1 MALAASNYRTPAGVV
16 FAEPLEDQVALLDWV
31 DAHVG
36 RPRQVITW
44 GNSGGGVL
52 ATLLAERHPDRID
65 GAIPLCGPLGGI
77 GTQFNLTLDFAF
89 AVRTLLAPG
98 SDLELVRI
106 TDPDATAARVD
117 EIVQGAVGTPQG
129 RARLALANALAN
141 VVPWARALYPRP
153 DDVTGQVA
161 EQALYDTIVY
171 TDFWTTLRQ
180 DLERRAGGNPSWN
193 TGVDYGRQLDH
204 SSQSRLVRRAY
215 DEAGLDLERLAAA
228 PRIGADDGAV
238 GWLAQFTPTGRIRVP
253 VLALHAT
260 GDGAAV
266 PEHERRYAQQVRHA
280 GDQDLLRQLFTERG
294 GHCAFTPSELIV
306 TIQALRARLQTGR
319 WPATGPADLN
329 AAARALGPQFQVALD
344 WGVTFQPRP
353 ADPAFVT
360 YEPGRLPRPFP
371 PAA

>member
-89 AVRTLLAPG
+89 AVRTLLAPAATW
-98 SDLELVRI
+98 SLCASPTPE
-106 TDPDATAARVD
+106 ATAARVD

-306 TIQALRARLQTGR
+306 TIQALRARLQTG
-319 WPATGPADLN
+319 PADLN

>member
-1 MALAASNYRTPAGVV
+1 MALAASNYRTLAGVV

-36 RPRQVITW
+36 WPRQVITW
-44 GNSGGGVL
+44 
-52 ATLLAERHPDRID
+52 ATPAVGCSRRCWPN
-65 GAIPLCGPLGGI
+65 AIPTGSTGRSRCAGRLVASAPSSTSPWTSPSRSGPCWPQAATWSLCASPTPMPPRRGWTRSSRARSAPRR
-77 GTQFNLTLDFAF
+77 A
-89 AVRTLLAPG
+89 APG
-98 SDLELVRI
+98 SRS
-106 TDPDATAARVD
+106 P
-117 EIVQGAVGTPQG
+117 TPWPTWCPGQG
-129 RARLALANALAN
+129 RCT
-141 VVPWARALYPRP
+141 RAP
-153 DDVTGQVA
+153 
-161 EQALYDTIVY
+161 
-171 TDFWTTLRQ
+171 TTSPGRS
-180 DLERRAGGNPSWN
+180 PS
-193 TGVDYGRQLDH
+193 
-204 SSQSRLVRRAY
+204 
-215 DEAGLDLERLAAA
+215 
-228 PRIGADDGAV
+228 
-238 GWLAQFTPTGRIRVP
+238 GRIRVP

>member
-1 MALAASNYRTPAGVV
+1 MALAASNYRTLAGVV

-36 RPRQVITW
+36 WPRQVITW
-44 GNSGGGVL
+44 
-52 ATLLAERHPDRID
+52 ATPAVGCSRRCWPN
-65 GAIPLCGPLGGI
+65 AIPTGSTGRSRCAGRLVASAPSSTSPWTSPSRSGPCWPQAATWSLCASP
-77 GTQFNLTLDFAF
+77 
-89 AVRTLLAPG
+89 
-98 SDLELVRI
+98 
-106 TDPDATAARVD
+106 
-117 EIVQGAVGTPQG
+117 TPMPPRRG
-129 RARLALANALAN
+129 WTRSS
-141 VVPWARALYPRP
+141 RALYPRP

-294 GHCAFTPSELIV
+294 GHCAFTPSELI
-306 TIQALRARLQTGR
+306 
-319 WPATGPADLN
+319 
-329 AAARALGPQFQVALD
+329 
-344 WGVTFQPRP
+344 
-353 ADPAFVT
+353 
-360 YEPGRLPRPFP
+360 
-371 PAA
+371 

>member
-1 MALAASNYRTPAGVV
+1 MRLCALADWRRGPQQYGGPLRLLPSGSHASQ
-16 FAEPLEDQVALLDWV
+16 PLEGETSGSSSKSSRVSSRLSRWKASARARHGAGGVQLPHPGRRRLRRATGGP
-31 DAHVG
+31 G
-36 RPRQVITW
+36 RPTGLGRRARRLATAGHHL

-153 DDVTGQVA
+153 DD
-161 EQALYDTIVY
+161 
-171 TDFWTTLRQ
+171 
-180 DLERRAGGNPSWN
+180 
-193 TGVDYGRQLDH
+193 
-204 SSQSRLVRRAY
+204 
-215 DEAGLDLERLAAA
+215 EAGLDLERLAAA

-280 GDQDLLRQLFTERG
+280 E
-294 GHCAFTPSELIV
+294 
-306 TIQALRARLQTGR
+306 
-319 WPATGPADLN
+319 
-329 AAARALGPQFQVALD
+329 
-344 WGVTFQPRP
+344 
-353 ADPAFVT
+353 
-360 YEPGRLPRPFP
+360 
-371 PAA
+371 

>member
-1 MALAASNYRTPAGVV
+1 MALAASNYRTLAGVV

-36 RPRQVITW
+36 WPRQGITW
-44 GNSGGGVL
+44 
-52 ATLLAERHPDRID
+52 ATPAVGCSRRCWPN
-65 GAIPLCGPLGGI
+65 AIPTGSTGRSRCAGRLVASAPSSTSPWTSPSRSGPCWPQAATWSLCASPTPMPPRRGWTRSSRARSAPRR
-77 GTQFNLTLDFAF
+77 A
-89 AVRTLLAPG
+89 APG
-98 SDLELVRI
+98 SRSPTPWPTWCPGQGRCTRAPTTSPGRSPSRRCTTLLSTPTSGPRCGRTWSGGPGATRRGTPVW
-106 TDPDATAARVD
+106 TTAASSTTPASPGWS
-117 EIVQGAVGTPQG
+117 GAPT
-129 RARLALANALAN
+129 
-141 VVPWARALYPRP
+141 
-153 DDVTGQVA
+153 
-161 EQALYDTIVY
+161 
-171 TDFWTTLRQ
+171 
-180 DLERRAGGNPSWN
+180 
-193 TGVDYGRQLDH
+193 
-204 SSQSRLVRRAY
+204 
-215 DEAGLDLERLAAA
+215 
-228 PRIGADDGAV
+228 
-238 GWLAQFTPTGRIRVP
+238 TGRIRVP

>member
-153 DDVTGQVA
+153 DDVT
-161 EQALYDTIVY
+161 
-171 TDFWTTLRQ
+171 RQ
-180 DLERRAGGNPSWN
+180 
-193 TGVDYGRQLDH
+193 
-204 SSQSRLVRRAY
+204 VRRAY